1 MIHIQLTVVD
11 LVGVEMPTEAE
22 AMNNRTKTLEDK
34 EEVVVVVVRYLE
46 GEGELSLEGVEQLSL
61 EARAATETG
70 ALMELWD
77 KTARKKI

>member
-1 MIHIQLTVVD
+1 MIHIELTVVD

-34 EEVVVVVVRYLE
+34 EEVVVVVRCLE
-46 GEGELSLEGVEQLSL
+46 GEGELSL